1 MTIREKI
8 CAFPSFFPVSFFWGG
23 ADMGLMVVAGG
34 SIFNSEKESYALK
47 LTE

>member
-1 MTIREKI
+1 M
-8 CAFPSFFPVSFFWGG
+8 PSLPFFLFLFFFGGG